1 MTGVRA
7 ERRPDPRAL
16 TLRVW
21 AVTFG
26 YAAVSALLVQ
36 LVILPHLFPAW
47 HAGNGL
53 LVGGDWITFH
63 NDAVRLAERIRSQG
77 WSAFELRPMELGNA
91 PAGIASAVYA
101 LTVPRPWT
109 LIPLN
114 AALHATAAAL
124 LFHLLRGFVTD
135 WRWAAIGTAP
145 FAFYPSA
152 LVWIS
157 QIHKDGFAIAGY
169 LSLFVAWAGL
179 ARHDPVVGQWR
190 ALPGLLV
197 LLPVGFG
204 LVWLVRPD
212 LTVLALAATGLALA
226 ILAVR
231 LGARAWRDPSRWRR
245 GAAVL
250 AAVVVAVLAGAWLTG
265 APSRFLAAEATPAG
279 QGRRAASS
287 IPWRGDFAVNWVY
300 PGGEVGA
307 IPWYESP
314 WLPAAVDRAAYQIAL
329 TRERFAL
336 KYLDSLSNVDLDV
349 GFYRAADLVR
359 YLPRALQ
366 VALLAPFPA
375 HWRDTGSLPWTTVGR
390 RVAAVEMLGV
400 YLGLLS
406 LLVVAWR
413 WRRRAE
419 LWIVALP
426 CLGILGVYSLAVSNL
441 GALHRFR
448 YAFLMVLVGLGLAG
462 GLDLLSQMAAP
473 ATRRAA
479 R

>member
-1 MTGVRA
+1 VTGAPA
-7 ERRPDPRAL
+7 ERWPDPRAL

-21 AVTFG
+21 AITFG

-36 LVILPHLFPAW
+36 LVVLPHLFPAW
-47 HAGNGL
+47 HNGDGL
-53 LVGGDWITFH
+53 LVGGDGIAFH
-63 NDAVRLAERIRSQG
+63 NYAVASAERIRSRG
-77 WSAFELRPMELGNA
+77 WSAFELRPMGNA

-152 LVWIS
+152 LVWVS

-179 ARHDPVVGQWR
+179 ARHDPVAGPWR
-190 ALPGLLV
+190 ALPRLLA
-197 LLPVGFG
+197 LLTVGFG

-212 LTVLALAATGLALA
+212 LTVLAYAATGLALA

-231 LGARAWRDPSRWRR
+231 LGARTWRDPSRWRR
-245 GAAVL
+245 GAAIL
-250 AAVVVAVLAGAWLTG
+250 AVVVAALAGAWLTS
-265 APSRFLAAEATPAG
+265 APSRFLAPEATTVG
-279 QGRRAASS
+279 QERRAASS
-287 IPWRGDFAVNWVY
+287 IPWPGDFAVNWVY
-300 PGGEVGA
+300 PKRGVRA

-314 WLPAAVDRAAYQIAL
+314 WLPAALDRAAYRIAL
-329 TRERFAL
+329 TRERFVDNY
-336 KYLDSLSNVDLDV
+336 YLDI
-349 GFYRAADLVR
+349 GFYRATDLIR

-366 VALLAPFPA
+366 VALLAPFPTD
-375 HWRDTGSLPWTTVGR
+375 WRDTGSFPWTTVGR
-390 RVAAVEMLGV
+390 RVVAVEMLGV

-419 LWIVALP
+419 LWILALP
-426 CLGILGVYSLAVSNL
+426 CLGILGVYSLAVPNL

-448 YAFLMVLVGLGLAG
+448 YGFLMVLVGLGLAG
-462 GLDLLSQMAAP
+462 GLDLLSRMAAP
-473 ATRRAA
+473 ATRRGAP
-479 R
+479 